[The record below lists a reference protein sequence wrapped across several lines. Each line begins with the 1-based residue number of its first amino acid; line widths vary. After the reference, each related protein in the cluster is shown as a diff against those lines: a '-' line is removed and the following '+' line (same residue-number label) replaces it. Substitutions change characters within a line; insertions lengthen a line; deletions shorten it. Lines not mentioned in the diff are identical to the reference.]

1 MGKNML
7 RLLSLF
13 TLGFLALF
21 FMTAY
26 WQVIRSPELAV
37 HPRNPR
43 LLARER
49 EFARGGIY
57 DRFGESLADSR
68 PFEGGFKRVYQ
79 GGVSLVQTVGYSHPR
94 FGQSGLELAFNGE
107 LAGLKPEDQVFQWFE
122 GLRGGPKEGNSLI
135 TTIDLK
141 LQRTAE
147 LALGPRSGAV
157 VALDPATGE
166 ILVAASR
173 PGFDPN
179 RLDDTWDELR
189 SHPDSPLLNRVTQ
202 GLYPP
207 GSAFKVFT
215 LAAALETGAVRWEQT
230 FEDRGSLTIGDY
242 VLGNPGRKAYGSLG
256 LPDALAVSSNVVFG
270 QIGLALGWDGF
281 HQMARGWWLDRA
293 MPLEV
298 GTKGGHVPEPR
309 VKAQG
314 ELAQLAIGQ
323 GELLVTPL
331 HMAMLAATIANGG
344 VTMRPYL
351 VTEVRRPNG
360 TVKHRTQPQVL
371 ARPLQAAHASQ
382 VAQAMKAVVQKGT
395 GRGAALP
402 GITVAGKTGTA
413 QNPHGEAHSWFIAF
427 APLTAPRI
435 AVAVV
440 VEQGG
445 TGGVVAAPIARAVLG
460 EALGL
465 HDNLSQGT

>member
-13 TLGFLALF
+13 ILGFLALF
-21 FMTAY
+21 LMTAY
-26 WQVIRSPELAV
+26 WQVLRSPELAA

-57 DRFGESLADSR
+57 DRFGETLADSR
-68 PFEGGFKRVYQ
+68 PFEGGYKRVYQ

-107 LAGLKPEDQVFQWFE
+107 LAGLKPEDQISQWLA
-122 GLRGGPKEGNSLI
+122 GLGRRPKEGNSLI
-135 TTIDLK
+135 TTIDLR
-141 LQRTAE
+141 LQRAAE
-147 LALGPRSGAV
+147 VALGLRRGAV
-157 VALDPATGE
+157 VVLKPSTGE
-166 ILVAASR
+166 ILAAASR

-179 RLDDTWDELR
+179 RLDEDWDQLR
-189 SHPDSPLLNRVTQ
+189 THPDSPLLNRVTQ

-215 LAAALETGAVRWEQT
+215 LAAALETGAVNWEQT
-230 FEDRGSLTIGDY
+230 FEDRGSLRIGDY

-256 LPDALAVSSNVVFG
+256 LVDALAVSSNVVFG
-270 QIGLALGWDGF
+270 QIGLTLGWEGF
-281 HQMARGWWLDRA
+281 HQMARDWLLDQ
-293 MPLEV
+293 PLLLDIPA
-298 GTKGGHVPEPR
+298 KGGHVPEPT
-309 VKAQG
+309 VQG

-331 HMAMLAATIANGG
+331 HMAMLAATVANGG
-344 VTMRPYL
+344 VAMRPYL
-351 VTEVRRPNG
+351 VMEVRRPNG
-360 TVKHRTQPQVL
+360 TVKARTRPQVL
-371 ARPLQAAHASQ
+371 ARPLKTVHASR
-382 VAQAMKAVVQKGT
+382 VAQAMNAVVQGGT
-395 GRGAALP
+395 GREAALP
-402 GITVAGKTGTA
+402 GIRVAGKTGTA
-413 QNPHGEAHSWFIAF
+413 QNPHGEAHSWFIGF
-427 APLTAPRI
+427 APLTNPQV

-445 TGGVVAAPIARAVLG
+445 AGGLVAAPIARAVLG
-460 EALGL
+460 AALGL
-465 HDNLSQGT
+465 HDSSSHGT

>member
-21 FMTAY
+21 LMTAY
-26 WQVIRSPELAV
+26 WQVIRAPELAV

-57 DRFGESLADSR
+57 DRFGEALADSR
-68 PFEGGFKRVYQ
+68 PFEGGYKRVYR

-107 LAGLKPEDQVFQWFE
+107 LAGLKPEDQIFQWLG
-122 GLRGGPKEGNSLI
+122 GLGGRPREGNSLI
-135 TTIDLK
+135 TTIDLR
-141 LQRTAE
+141 LQRAAE
-147 LALGPRSGAV
+147 SALGPRRGAV
-157 VALDPATGE
+157 VALDPSTGQ

-179 RLDDTWDELR
+179 RLDEDWEELR
-189 SHPDSPLLNRVTQ
+189 AHSESPLLNRATQ

-215 LAAALETGAVRWEQT
+215 LAAALEKGAVRWEQSI
-230 FEDRGSLTIGDY
+230 EDRGSLQIGDY
-242 VLGNPGRKAYGSLG
+242 VLGNPGGRAYGSLS
-256 LPDALAVSSNVVFG
+256 LVDALAVSSNVVFG
-270 QIGLALGWDGF
+270 QIGLALGWEGF
-281 HQMARGWWLDRA
+281 HQMARDWLLDRPV
-293 MPLEV
+293 PLEIP
-298 GTKGGHVPEPR
+298 TKGSHLPGPR
-309 VKAQG
+309 GKG
-314 ELAQLAIGQ
+314 ELVQLAIGQ

-351 VTEVRRPNG
+351 VMEVRRPNG
-360 TVKHRTQPQVL
+360 TIKARTQPQVL
-371 ARPLQAAHASQ
+371 ARPLGPVHANR
-382 VAQAMKAVVQKGT
+382 VAQAMQAVVEKGT
-395 GRGAALP
+395 GGGAALP

-413 QNPHGEAHSWFIAF
+413 QNPHGEAHSWFIGF
-427 APLTAPRI
+427 APLINPQV

-440 VEQGG
+440 VEGG
-445 TGGVVAAPIARAVLG
+445 GAGGLVAAPIAQAVLG
-460 EALGL
+460 AALGL
-465 HDNLSQGT
+465 DESSFHGT